1 MKYKLLVIDVDGTL
15 LNDQKQITPHTKSA
29 ILKAQQMGVH
39 IVLASGRPTG
49 GILPLAKELELNN
62 YGGYVISY
70 NGAQI
75 IEMQTGNLLFEKRIN
90 PELIPYLDKKAKK
103 NGFTIFTYLENYL
116 ITDCADDPYVQQEAN
131 LNNMHIRQVSN
142 FPNAIDF
149 EPCKCI
155 LASDNEK
162 ELVGLE
168 NHWKRNWQV

>member
-103 NGFTIFTYLENYL
+103 NNYRL
-116 ITDCADDPYVQQEAN
+116 CRRSLRTARSKSQQYEY
-131 LNNMHIRQVSN
+131 
-142 FPNAIDF
+142 P
-149 EPCKCI
+149 
-155 LASDNEK
+155 ASDK
-162 ELVGLE
+162 FPQC
-168 NHWKRNWQV
+168 H

>member
-70 NGAQI
+70 
-75 IEMQTGNLLFEKRIN
+75 TVRKLSKCKREI
-90 PELIPYLDKKAKK
+90 YCSK
-103 NGFTIFTYLENYL
+103 NGL
-116 ITDCADDPYVQQEAN
+116 I
-131 LNNMHIRQVSN
+131 
-142 FPNAIDF
+142 
-149 EPCKCI
+149 
-155 LASDNEK
+155 
-162 ELVGLE
+162 
-168 NHWKRNWQV
+168 RN